1 MSESPL
7 LTGPEA
13 AALAGIAPV
22 TWRAYV
28 KRGYA
33 PGADIRDASTSWQ
46 PRWHRSTVKTWLDQ
60 GRDGQ
65 GKRNDLGRARAAERR
80 RRDQELAA
88 PASPAK
94 PGMMDWI
101 TAHHRELLTVAE
113 LLTDHRDTLLDLAT
127 APDSLAE
134 AIDAAGAA
142 MRKQPTKA
150 LASAVWHALSMF
162 RRTVRGADPE
172 LTAILDHRWY
182 LHEQFGP
189 WAGDD
194 TEP

>member
-13 AALAGIAPV
+13 AALAGIAAV
-22 TWRAYV
+22 TLRVYV

-33 PGADIRDASTSWQ
+33 PAADVRDASTNWQ
-46 PRWHRSTVKTWLDQ
+46 PRWRRATIETWLAE

-65 GKRNDLGRARAAERR
+65 GKRNDLTQARTDERH

-88 PASPAK
+88 PAAPAQ
-94 PGMMDWI
+94 PGLAGWLAD
-101 TAHHRELLTVAE
+101 HHPELLAVAD
-113 LLTDHRDTLLDLAT
+113 LLVDHRDALLELAT
-127 APDSLAE
+127 DPDGLAE
-134 AIDAAGAA
+134 AIDAAGDA
-142 MRKQPTKA
+142 MRKNPTKA

-172 LTAILDHRWY
+172 LTVWLDHRWY
-182 LHEQFGP
+182 LHEQFEP
-189 WAGDD
+189 WAG
-194 TEP
+194 TR